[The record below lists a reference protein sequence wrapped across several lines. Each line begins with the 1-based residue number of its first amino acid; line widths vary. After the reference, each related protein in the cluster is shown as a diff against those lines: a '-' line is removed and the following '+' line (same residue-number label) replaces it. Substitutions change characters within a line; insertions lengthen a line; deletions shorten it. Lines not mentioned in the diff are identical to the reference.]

1 MTNKLIQSHGGYRK
15 LKSFQMAEIVF
26 DFTVEFVQ
34 RYISPK
40 SRTRDQM
47 EQAARSGTRNIGEGS
62 QTSGTSRRSELR
74 LVDVARASLQELLDD
89 YIAFLRQR
97 SLPLWDK
104 NSAQAAAVRQLAY
117 KLDKTYGTYR
127 AFMDSAETAAN
138 CALCLI
144 HQANYLLDQQLR
156 FLAGDMEEKGVEFES
171 QRQKMTRIFLER
183 QKIKKQEDDWLKEMT
198 IKINEIDKTN
208 RTNETNR
215 TNQSNKIDEPN

>member
-1 MTNKLIQSHGGYRK
+1 MIDMTNKLISSHGGYRK

-62 QTSGTSRRSELR
+62 QTSGTSKKSELR

-89 YIAFLRQR
+89 YLAFLRQR
-97 SLPLWDK
+97 SLPLWSKD
-104 NSAQAAAVRQLAY
+104 STQARAVRELAY
-117 KLDKTYGTYR
+117 KPDKSYETYR
-127 AFMDSAETAAN
+127 AYMAEPETAAN

-144 HQANYLLDQQLR
+144 HQTNYLLDQQLHA
-156 FLAGDMEEKGVEFES
+156 LAAEMEEKGIGFES
-171 QRQKMTRIFLER
+171 QQQKLARILSER
-183 QKIKKQEDDWLKEMT
+183 QKSERQQDEWVKKIIDETK
-198 IKINEIDKTN
+198 KIN
-208 RTNETNR
+208 RT
-215 TNQSNKIDEPN
+215 K